1 MKYTVIDEI
10 SNVLALST
18 KNDKDF
24 YDYSKDVQSVSERF
38 IHASDQLSDGEY
50 LGWQLCFD
58 KDGQYQSFAFSKKGV
73 NITKDDMEWIFQG
86 CAAMLRLRNLMSSSV

>member
-24 YDYSKDVQSVSERF
+24 YDYSKDVQSVYS
-38 IHASDQLSDGEY
+38 
-50 LGWQLCFD
+50 
-58 KDGQYQSFAFSKKGV
+58 
-73 NITKDDMEWIFQG
+73 
-86 CAAMLRLRNLMSSSV
+86 AA

>member
-38 IHASDQLSDGEY
+38 IHAEY
-50 LGWQLCFD
+50 V
-58 KDGQYQSFAFSKKGV
+58 AP
-73 NITKDDMEWIFQG
+73 N
-86 CAAMLRLRNLMSSSV
+86 